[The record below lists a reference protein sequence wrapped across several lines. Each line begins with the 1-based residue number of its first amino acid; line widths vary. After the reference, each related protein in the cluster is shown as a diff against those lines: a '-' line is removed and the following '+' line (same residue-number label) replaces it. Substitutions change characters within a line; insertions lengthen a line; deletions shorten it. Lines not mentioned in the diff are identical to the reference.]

1 VTDPFDLF
9 GLRGRVA
16 VVTGGSRGLGR
27 EIAIAFARAGADVVV
42 ASRKLDACELVA
54 EEIRTTT
61 GRRVLAVAC
70 HVGDWDDSDRL
81 VERTYAEFGS
91 IHVLVNNAGSS
102 PPPYDRPTSVT
113 EALFDRTIAV
123 NLRGTFRLTAL
134 IGERMAQGDGG
145 SIINV
150 SSIASMN
157 PSVHEIPYAA
167 AKAGVNAMTVAF
179 AHAYGPKV
187 RVNALVLGAFLTDI
201 AKAWD
206 MESFGR
212 LARRFDLKR
221 GAEPREI
228 IGSALFLASDASSY
242 VTGAFLHVDGGAR

>member
-1 VTDPFDLF
+1 MTDPFDLF
-9 GLRGRVA
+9 SLRDRAA

-42 ASRKLDACELVA
+42 ASRKLEACELVA
-54 EEIRTTT
+54 DEIRRTT
-61 GRRVLAVAC
+61 GRRALAVAC
-70 HVGDWDDSDRL
+70 HTGEWADADRL

-91 IHVLVNNAGSS
+91 IQVLVNNAGSS
-102 PPPYDRPTSVT
+102 PLYDRPSSIT

-134 IGERMAQGDGG
+134 IGEGMAQGDGG

-150 SSIASMN
+150 SSIASVA

-167 AKAGVNAMTVAF
+167 AKAGVNAITMAF

-187 RVNALVLGAFLTDI
+187 RVNALVPGAFLTDI

-206 MESFGR
+206 RESFGR
-212 LARRFDLKR
+212 AARRFDLER
-221 GAEPREI
+221 GAEPHEI
-228 IGSALFLASDASSY
+228 IGAALFLASDASSY

>member
-1 VTDPFDLF
+1 VTDPYDLF
-9 GLRGRVA
+9 SLRDRVA

-42 ASRKLDACELVA
+42 ASRKLEACELVA
-54 EEIRTTT
+54 EEIRSTT
-61 GRRVLAVAC
+61 GRRALAVAY
-70 HVGDWDDSDRL
+70 HAGQWADADRL
-81 VERTYAEFGS
+81 IERTYAEFGS
-91 IHVLVNNAGSS
+91 VHVLVNNAGSS
-102 PPPYDRPTSVT
+102 PLYDRPSTVT

-123 NLRGTFRLTAL
+123 NLRGTFQLTAL

-145 SIINV
+145 SVINV
-150 SSIASMN
+150 SSIASVK

-167 AKAGVNAMTVAF
+167 AKAGVNAITIAF

-187 RVNALVLGAFLTDI
+187 RVNAIVPGAFLTDI

-212 LARRFDLKR
+212 VARRFDLKR
-221 GAEPREI
+221 GAEPHEI

-242 VTGAFLHVDGGAR
+242 MTGAFLHIDGGAR

>member
-9 GLRGRVA
+9 SLRDRVA

-27 EIAIAFARAGADVVV
+27 EIAIAFARAGAHVVV
-42 ASRKLDACELVA
+42 ASRKQEACELVA
-54 EEIRTTT
+54 EEIRRTT
-61 GRRVLAVAC
+61 GRRALALAY
-70 HVGDWDDSDRL
+70 HAGEWADAGRL
-81 VERTYAEFGS
+81 IDRTYAEFGS
-91 IHVLVNNAGSS
+91 VHVLVNNAGSS
-102 PPPYDRPTSVT
+102 PLYDRPSSIT

-123 NLRGTFRLTAL
+123 NLRGAFQLTAL

-145 SIINV
+145 SIVNV
-150 SSIASMN
+150 SSIASVK

-167 AKAGVNAMTVAF
+167 AKAGVNAITIAF

-187 RVNALVLGAFLTDI
+187 RVNAIVPGAFLTDV
-201 AKAWD
+201 AKAWN

-212 LARRFDLKR
+212 AARRFDLRR
-221 GAEPREI
+221 GAEPHEV
-228 IGSALFLASDASSY
+228 IGCALFLASEASSY